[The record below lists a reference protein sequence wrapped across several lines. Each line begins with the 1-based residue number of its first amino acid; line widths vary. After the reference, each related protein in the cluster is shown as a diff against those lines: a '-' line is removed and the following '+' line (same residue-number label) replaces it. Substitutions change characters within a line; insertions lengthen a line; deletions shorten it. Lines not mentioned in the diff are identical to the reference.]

1 MNNTFFITG
10 TDTGIGKT
18 FVACILMQF
27 IKSQQKKVIGMKPIA
42 AGIDKARGENANE
55 DVILIKSECSSKIG
69 ADEINTYSFIE
80 PIAPHIA
87 AQKNNVEIDL
97 SKIKMHAENLKKR
110 ADYLFIEGAG
120 GYLVPLNSNSTM
132 ADLVDEL
139 DIPTIVVIGVKLGC
153 INHGLLTIEAI
164 LKRGQRIFGWVANII
179 DKDMLESGENISSLK
194 KRIKAPLLGTIPYS
208 PQHKIK
214 DLKNY
219 ITWPIDL

>member
-1 MNNTFFITG
+1 
-10 TDTGIGKT
+10 
-18 FVACILMQF
+18 
-27 IKSQQKKVIGMKPIA
+27 
-42 AGIDKARGENANE
+42 
-55 DVILIKSECSSKIG
+55 
-69 ADEINTYSFIE
+69 
-80 PIAPHIA
+80 
-87 AQKNNVEIDL
+87 
-97 SKIKMHAENLKKR
+97 
-110 ADYLFIEGAG
+110 
-120 GYLVPLNSNSTM
+120 M